1 VPERQNK
8 RKLSSVG
15 SVHKRQKVEGSLKYR
30 SMTEM
35 NSRTQNKFGKKKQ
48 KYSRDGTLQK
58 NSFIKRKMFSS
69 KISKK
74 NKH

>member
-35 NSRTQNKFGKKKQ
+35 NSRTQNQFGKKKQ